1 MKGKT
6 RAYGEEPVSALSKE
20 QLVQLLLAARK
31 RGARDHLLLALSY
44 RFGLRV
50 GEAIRLELQDV
61 DLGKGEVLV
70 RALKGGL
77 VRRYALPRELSTLV
91 RRWLKVR
98 GPQAG
103 SFFTG
108 RQGGLT
114 RQRCLQV
121 VKACAEEAGL
131 PTAGENG
138 VRFHTLRHSIGVHML
153 DARMP
158 LESVKDLLR
167 HSSIRSTERYA
178 KTSQARL
185 GAYQREMDR
194 APEIVKVGR

>member
-6 RAYGEEPVSALSKE
+6 RRYSEEPVPSITQE
-20 QLVQLLLAARK
+20 ELVRLLRAASE
-31 RGARDHLLLALSY
+31 RGVRDHLLLALSY

-50 GEAIRLELQDV
+50 TEAIRLRMEDV
-61 DLGKGEVLV
+61 DARKGIIAVC
-70 RALKGGL
+70 ALKGGL
-77 VRRYALPRELSTLV
+77 TRRYTLPGELARLA
-91 RRWLKVR
+91 RRWLKER

-103 SFFTG
+103 TFFTG

-121 VKACAEEAGL
+121 VKACAAAAGL
-131 PTAGENG
+131 PTVGKDG

-153 DARMP
+153 DARIP

-167 HSSIRSTERYA
+167 HNSIRSTERYA
-178 KTSQARL
+178 ITSKERL

-194 APEIVKVGR
+194 AAEIVKVRA